1 MISNKDEVIKLAEEI
16 LSLLK
21 VNGYNIEQMTPEE
34 VSKLVDEYL
43 KDMYEDFIDSHE
55 DIFREIEFSYESF
68 EDFYKT
74 FTKSVRNKEIH
85 IESYL
90 N

>member
-16 LSLLK
+16 LCMLQI
-21 VNGYNIEQMTPEE
+21 NGYNIEQMTPEE
-34 VSKLVDEYL
+34 VSKVVDEYL
-43 KDMYEDFIDSHE
+43 KDMYEEFDEDYG
-55 DIFREIEFSYESF
+55 DIFSEDDISYQSF
-68 EDFYKT
+68 EDFYKG
-74 FTKSVRNKEIH
+74 FTRSLKNKDLH